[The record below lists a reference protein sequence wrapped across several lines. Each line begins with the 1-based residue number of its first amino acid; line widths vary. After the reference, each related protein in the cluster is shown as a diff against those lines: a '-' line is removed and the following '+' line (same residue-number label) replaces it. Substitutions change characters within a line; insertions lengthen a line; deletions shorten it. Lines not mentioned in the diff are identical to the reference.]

1 MIQPLFFRSFRVVS
15 DLFLRRFEKQI
26 EQNENNRKKI
36 EQIRTDNTKT
46 KGRIMI
52 QPFLFRLIRFVSEI
66 ILALS
71 KNNPR
76 GVGGEGEP
84 PAAAAARRGEERRGK
99 ERKGFGELL
108 QHRPRQRIPGRIGG
122 ARHLK
127 GIF

>member
-15 DLFLRRFEKQI
+15 DFFLRRFEKQI

-66 ILALS
+66 LLRFFEKQLEQKRKQS
-71 KNNPR
+71 KEKRENTKKH
-76 GVGGEGEP
+76 GES
-84 PAAAAARRGEERRGK
+84 
-99 ERKGFGELL
+99 
-108 QHRPRQRIPGRIGG
+108 
-122 ARHLK
+122 
-127 GIF
+127 